1 MIALVG
7 NAETIRK
14 LKAGEAPAT
23 IVASWSADLEVF
35 RNMRAKYLLY
45 Q

>member
-7 NAETIRK
+7 NAATIEQLMK
-14 LKAGEAPAT
+14 GDAPAA
-23 IVASWSADLEVF
+23 IVAGWDKDLAAF
-35 RNMRAKYLLY
+35 RRMRAKYLLY